1 MNQSSHA
8 PAAVTDGPETS
19 LAYNNDG
26 ELLSDLYRVLDE
38 RLATLVEELPAR
50 HHPEEINLRG
60 LVTTDAEARRLLDK
74 RAGSASSLGGP
85 RSLWGSV
92 EGRAAASHR
101 QGIALALAVVCER
114 FHLNNFE
121 VDCLVACIAPEIDA
135 RYQKL
140 YGYLND
146 DISRK
151 YPSVDLLLHLLA
163 PFESSLQCRNS
174 LVPSSVLLRSGLLA
188 WADDGVSGP
197 LLGRCL
203 KVDSAVVQFLLRD
216 PKPDADLDS
225 VWLER
230 DFPSEAERLWAL
242 NSQAVTSVEGH
253 LASYFAQ
260 PDAKRDRLVI
270 SLTGRPGSGRRHA
283 IEASCARLGLGTL
296 ALDCSRLIKHSRF
309 EQILTRA
316 FCCSLLHAAPMLLG
330 NFDAL
335 LQNPDRGQEFQAVL
349 DRLLEEHGWILFA
362 LRDQGEAG
370 AHWFQRYKHVNVHF
384 PDPTVE
390 SRQSLWT
397 LIVAQ
402 GTGLRSGEIQEMSEA
417 LAAKFRLTPGQIAIA
432 FRRAAH
438 VLASDAPA
446 GQWRSLLHAN
456 ASQISAPRLGSLARK
471 IKPLYRAP
479 QLILPAAK
487 MDRVRDVIRHVEQKR
502 TVMEE
507 WGFGE
512 RMSHGKGLT
521 VLFSGLPGTGKTM
534 AAEVIANELG
544 MDLYRIDLSGVVS
557 KYIGET
563 EKNLARIFQEAE
575 HSDAILFFDEADALF
590 GKRSEVKDAHDR
602 YANIEI
608 NYLLQQIED
617 FEGVAILATNMR
629 QHLDDAFLRR
639 MQVVVEFPIP
649 SYEDRLRIWR
659 QCIPPSAPLSDDV
672 DFPFLALQ
680 FELAGG
686 YIANIA
692 LWSAL
697 LASEEQTP
705 IAMRHFVLATR
716 REFEKIGRRC
726 MKEEFGKYVRL
737 LEHEA
742 SAQALSATAR

>member
-1 MNQSSHA
+1 MTQSSHQ
-8 PAAVTDGPETS
+8 PTAVTDEPENP
-19 LAYNNDG
+19 LPYKNDG
-26 ELLSDLYRVLDE
+26 ELFSDLYLILDG
-38 RLATLVEELPAR
+38 RLAALVEELPAR
-50 HHPEEINLRG
+50 HRPEEINLRG
-60 LVTTDAEARRLLDK
+60 LVTTDEEARRLLDK
-74 RAGSASSLGGP
+74 RSGSTKFSGG
-85 RSLWGSV
+85 LWDSV
-92 EGRAAASHR
+92 EGRVVASHR
-101 QGIALALAVVCER
+101 QGIALALAVVRER
-114 FHLNNFE
+114 FHLSNFE
-121 VDCLVACIAPEIDA
+121 VECLVACIAPEIDA

-146 DISRK
+146 DVSQK
-151 YPSVDLLLHLLA
+151 YPSVDLLLRLLV
-163 PFESSLQCRNS
+163 PVESSLPYRNS
-174 LVPSSVLLRSGLLA
+174 LVPSSILLRSGLLA
-188 WADDGVSGP
+188 WADDNVSGP

-203 KVDSAVVQFLLRD
+203 RVDSAVVQFLLRD
-216 PKPDADLDS
+216 PKPDPDLDS

-230 DFPSEAERLWAL
+230 DFPAEAERLWAI

-253 LASYFAQ
+253 LASYFEQ
-260 PDAKRDRLVI
+260 KDAKRDRLVI

-283 IEASCARLGLGTL
+283 IESSCARLGFGTL

-330 NFDAL
+330 NFDAV
-335 LQNPDRGQEFQAVL
+335 LQNADRGQEFRAIL
-349 DRLLEEHGWILFA
+349 DRLLEERGWILFV
-362 LRDQGEAG
+362 LRDQGDVG
-370 AHWFQRYKHVNVHF
+370 ANWFQRYKHVNVHF

-390 SRQSLWT
+390 SRKTLWT
-397 LIVAQ
+397 LILTE
-402 GTGLRSGEIQEMSEA
+402 GTGLRAEEIQEMSEA
-417 LAAKFRLTPGQIAIA
+417 LSAKFRLTPGQIAIA

-438 VLASDAPA
+438 AVAPDTPA
-446 GQWRSLLHAN
+446 GRWRSLLHAN
-456 ASQISAPRLGSLARK
+456 ASQISTPRLGSLARK
-471 IKPLYRAP
+471 IKPLYHAT

-502 TVMEE
+502 TVMEQ

-512 RMSHGKGLT
+512 LMSRGKGLT

-639 MQVVVEFPIP
+639 MQVVVEFPVP

-659 QCIPPSAPLSDDV
+659 QCIPPGAPLSADV
-672 DFPFLALQ
+672 DFHFLAFQ

-697 LASEEQTP
+697 LASEEDAP
-705 IAMRHFVLATR
+705 IGMRHFVMATR

-726 MKEEFGKYVRL
+726 MKEEFGKYARL
-737 LEHEA
+737 LEHEPC
-742 SAQALSATAR
+742 AQSLSATAH